1 MFVVTHKPLYIKIPK
16 CYTPIKVGNNSDEK
30 LNKYLKDNIGD
41 NISSKNSSYCELTA
55 IYWIYK
61 NYDLADYVGICH
73 YRRFFVKGLFSRLL
87 NENDIL
93 KLMSKYDV
101 ILPYKNKAKPNVW
114 RYFVNS
120 KSCASQNDLYKLKD
134 IIKQYYADIFRFCL
148 YMIQNEEDSYDIT
161 QETFLKFMKYGTS
174 YQRNNLK
181 GYLLTIARNCC
192 FDYQQRRKE
201 AGKNLRSYEADKTYV
216 IVYIMAVFAGFALM
230 VFLQRKVRQRC
241 YH

>member
-1 MFVVTHKPLYIKIPK
+1 MSDRKLLK
-16 CYTPIKVGNNSDEK
+16 KVRD
-30 LNKYLKDNIGD
+30 GD
-41 NISSKNSSYCELTA
+41 KEALS
-55 IYWIYK
+55 
-61 NYDLADYVGICH
+61 
-73 YRRFFVKGLFSRLL
+73 
-87 NENDIL
+87 
-93 KLMSKYDV
+93 
-101 ILPYKNKAKPNVW
+101 
-114 RYFVNS
+114 
-120 KSCASQNDLYKLKD
+120 D

-201 AGKNLRSYEADKTYV
+201 AGKNLRSYEADKAYV